1 MALQLS
7 GLAEVVRE
15 VGVAPGPRRVVIIS
29 DIQAGDAAVIDELM
43 AIQLGVDASWEFVNR
58 ERLRRMGRTYN
69 LLKMVEAVL
78 PGLIDDPY
86 HASDFLRDMEHKIRT
101 RATFSGVSFR
111 VLAVEFCNLLRDY
124 NDRIIADPPVST
136 REELQDHINE
146 LIAQLDD
153 LLHQTCTL
161 RQDDPVGGGM
171 NIKSDCDEPSPHCSC
186 VGQTDISWV
195 TYFWNSVEFELTYC
209 LAVGGGMKIKADCDE
224 SSPYAAML
232 VSQDVALCCK
242 YRTNGQILGDC
253 FLEFCL
259 IMLCAA
265 GGNKTNTPGP
275 DAQSALRALALARSG
290 MNIGRIGSR
299 SQLLLVCCPDLVSCD
314 LLNDDGPVC

>member
-15 VGVAPGPRRVVIIS
+15 GGGSGGWGAPTTCSRWWKRFSQASSTTPTTPPTSSATWSIKSGPALLSPVS
-29 DIQAGDAAVIDELM
+29 PS
-43 AIQLGVDASWEFVNR
+43 ASSPF
-58 ERLRRMGRTYN
+58 
-69 LLKMVEAVL
+69 
-78 PGLIDDPY
+78 
-86 HASDFLRDMEHKIRT
+86 
-101 RATFSGVSFR
+101 
-111 VLAVEFCNLLRDY
+111 EFCNLLRDY

-242 YRTNGQILGDC
+242 ILGDC

-314 LLNDDGPVC
+314 LLNDDGPGYEQASLKDQRI

>member
-78 PGLIDDPY
+78 PGLIDDPD

-171 NIKSDCDEPSPHCSC
+171 NIKSDCDEPSPYSK
-186 VGQTDISWV
+186 ILKRKSR
-195 TYFWNSVEFELTYC
+195 EPK
-209 LAVGGGMKIKADCDE
+209 VGGGMKIKADCDE

-242 YRTNGQILGDC
+242 GYEQASLKD
-253 FLEFCL
+253 
-259 IMLCAA
+259 
-265 GGNKTNTPGP
+265 
-275 DAQSALRALALARSG
+275 Q
-290 MNIGRIGSR
+290 RI
-299 SQLLLVCCPDLVSCD
+299 
-314 LLNDDGPVC
+314 